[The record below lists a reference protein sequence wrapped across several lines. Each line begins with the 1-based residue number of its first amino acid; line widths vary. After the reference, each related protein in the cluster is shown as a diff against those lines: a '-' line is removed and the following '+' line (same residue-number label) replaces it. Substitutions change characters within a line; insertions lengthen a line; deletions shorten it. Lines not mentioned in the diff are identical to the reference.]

1 MAQILERIAISGEV
15 GLFLSFLA
23 GIVSFF
29 SPCILPLIPAYFSF
43 LAGTSLENINLR
55 KTKLFSSVGLMC
67 LGFTIVFTMLGASA
81 TSLGKFLTQH
91 ISFFRIIAGAIII
104 VFALEI
110 LQLTH
115 IFSFRRTISPE
126 FKKRPIGLGAVLFG
140 AVLGISWTPC
150 VGPILGVILTM
161 ASTQKTVAKGTA
173 MLFFY
178 SIGLTLP
185 FFVFAIFLA
194 AQRKLQKSMMKHS
207 NKIRTAAGVV
217 LLFFGFYL
225 LS

>member
-1 MAQILERIAISGEV
+1 MQILERIAFSGEV
-15 GLFLSFLA
+15 GLLLSFLA

-43 LAGTSLENINLR
+43 LAGTSLENINMR
-55 KTKLFSSVGLMC
+55 KTNLFFSVGLMC
-67 LGFTIVFTMLGASA
+67 FGFTIVFTTLGASA
-81 TSLGKFLTQH
+81 TSLGRFLTQH
-91 ISFFRIIAGAIII
+91 ISFFRIIAGVIII
-104 VFALEI
+104 VFALET
-110 LQLTH
+110 LQIIH
-115 IFSFRRTISPE
+115 IFSFHKAISPE
-126 FKKRPIGLGAVLFG
+126 FKKRPAGLSAVLFG

-150 VGPILGVILTM
+150 VGPILGAILTM
-161 ASTQKTVAKGTA
+161 ASTQKTVVKGTA

-185 FFVFAIFLA
+185 FFVLALFLA
-194 AQRKLQKSMMKHS
+194 VHRKLQKSMMRYSK
-207 NKIRTAAGVV
+207 KIRTATGVV